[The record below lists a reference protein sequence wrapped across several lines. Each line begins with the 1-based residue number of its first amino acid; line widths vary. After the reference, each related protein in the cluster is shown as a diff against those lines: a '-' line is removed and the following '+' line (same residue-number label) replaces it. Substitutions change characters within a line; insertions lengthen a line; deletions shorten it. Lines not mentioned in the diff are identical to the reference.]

1 MNEETFKKAEVL
13 YVKLITLKD
22 DRKKLVKATA
32 LTDDITVKTESIFT
46 NNVRVSTKYID
57 FNKFKSFL
65 LEEIDKEI
73 IKTQKEFNELWNRQ

>member
-46 NNVRVSTKYID
+46 NNVRVSTIYID

-73 IKTQKEFNELWNRQ
+73 IKTQKEFNEL

>member
-1 MNEETFKKAEVL
+1 MNEETFKKAEIL

-32 LTDDITVKTESIFT
+32 LIDDITVKTESVFT

-73 IKTQKEFNELWNRQ
+73 VKTQKEFNEL

>member
-1 MNEETFKKAEVL
+1 MNEETFKKAEIL

-32 LTDDITVKTESIFT
+32 LIDDITVKTESVFT

-73 IKTQKEFNELWNRQ
+73 VKTQKEFDEL

>member
-13 YVKLITLKD
+13 YVKLITLKE
-22 DRKKLVKATA
+22 DRKNLVKATA

-73 IKTQKEFNELWNRQ
+73 IKTQKEFNEL

>member
-1 MNEETFKKAEVL
+1 MNEETFKKAEIL
-13 YVKLITLKD
+13 YVKFITLKD

-32 LTDDITVKTESIFT
+32 LIDDITVKTESVFT
-46 NNVRVSTKYID
+46 NNDRVSTKYID

-73 IKTQKEFNELWNRQ
+73 VKTQKEFTEL

>member
-46 NNVRVSTKYID
+46 NNVGVSTKYID

-73 IKTQKEFNELWNRQ
+73 IKTQKEFNEL

>member
-73 IKTQKEFNELWNRQ
+73 IKTQKEFNEL

>member
-22 DRKKLVKATA
+22 DRKKLVKAIA

-73 IKTQKEFNELWNRQ
+73 IKTQKEFNEL

>member
-32 LTDDITVKTESIFT
+32 LIDDITVKTKSVFT
-46 NNVRVSTKYID
+46 NNARVSTKYID

-73 IKTQKEFNELWNRQ
+73 VKTQKEFNEL

>member
-32 LTDDITVKTESIFT
+32 LTDDITVKTESIVT

-73 IKTQKEFNELWNRQ
+73 IKTQKEFNEL

>member
-1 MNEETFKKAEVL
+1 MSEETFKKAEIL

-32 LTDDITVKTESIFT
+32 LLDDITVKTESVFT

-65 LEEIDKEI
+65 LEELDKEI
-73 IKTQKEFNELWNRQ
+73 VETQKEFNEL

>member
-1 MNEETFKKAEVL
+1 MNEETFKKAEIL

-32 LTDDITVKTESIFT
+32 LIDDITVKTESIFT

-73 IKTQKEFNELWNRQ
+73 VKTQKEFNEL

>member
-1 MNEETFKKAEVL
+1 MNEETFKKAEIL

-32 LTDDITVKTESIFT
+32 LIDDITVKTESVFT

-57 FNKFKSFL
+57 FTKFKSFL

-73 IKTQKEFNELWNRQ
+73 VKTQKEFNEL

>member
-32 LTDDITVKTESIFT
+32 LKDDITVKTESIFT

-73 IKTQKEFNELWNRQ
+73 IKTQKEFNEL